1 MFYQKRKIMICA
13 ICTICFW
20 GCSMRSNTNETEQ
33 ISVKTITVN
42 TQEQTG
48 RRTYVGTV
56 EESFGSQLS
65 FATVG
70 TVSKVLVD
78 EGQAVNKGQVLAIL
92 DNTSAKN
99 AFQIA
104 KSTLSQTQDAFNRL
118 QTLYKKGSLPEI
130 KYIEIQTQLAQAQA
144 SERIAR
150 KNLEDCVLHA
160 PFAGYISKKIVE
172 VGNNVM
178 PGVGCFKLVKI
189 DQVKVKVAIPEKE
202 ISEIKIGDSIDFTV
216 AALNDRSYIGKVLE
230 KGVQA
235 NPLSH
240 TYDIKIS
247 QNNPDHALLPGM
259 VCSVGIDVKDLGKA
273 ILIPQNA
280 VMIDG
285 NDTFVWVVE
294 NGQARKRIVI
304 SGGVND
310 QGVII
315 TDGLT
320 NGEKVI
326 VSGQDKVSEASKI
339 KES

>member
-1 MFYQKRKIMICA
+1 MICA

-294 NGQARKRIVI
+294 NGQARKRVVI

>member
-1 MFYQKRKIMICA
+1 MICA

-144 SERIAR
+144 SERIAC

-294 NGQARKRIVI
+294 NGQARKRVVI

>member
-1 MFYQKRKIMICA
+1 MP
-13 ICTICFW
+13 
-20 GCSMRSNTNETEQ
+20 
-33 ISVKTITVN
+33 VKTITVS
-42 TQEQTG
+42 TQEQAG

-56 EESFGSQLS
+56 EESYGSLLS

-78 EGQAVNKGQVLAIL
+78 EGQAVSQGQVLAIL
-92 DNTSAKN
+92 DKTSAEN

-118 QTLYKKGSLPEI
+118 HTLYKKGSLPEI
-130 KYIEIQTQLAQAQA
+130 KDIEIKTQLAQAQA

-189 DQVKVKVAIPEKE
+189 DQVKVKVSIPEKE
-202 ISEIKIGDSIDFTV
+202 ISGIKIGDNIGFTV
-216 AALNDRSYIGKVLE
+216 AALDNRSFVGKVLE

-240 TYDIKIS
+240 TYDIKIG
-247 QNNPDHALLPGM
+247 QKNKDHTLLPGM
-259 VCSVGIDVKDLGKA
+259 VCSVGIDVNNLGSA

-280 VMIDG
+280 IMIDG
-285 NDTFVWVVE
+285 KGTFVWVVE
-294 NGQARKRIVI
+294 NGQAKKRVVI

-315 TDGLT
+315 TEGLT
-320 NGEKVI
+320 NSEKI
-326 VSGQDKVSEASKI
+326 IISGQDKVSEGSKI